1 MKQFHHQI
9 YNRHDHTDRRADT
22 SKDRRQTQTDLRI
35 GGHTEHRSI
44 VEPVKIVVC
53 LACAALRLDIWDL
66 LALITKLRH
75 DSAQK
80 RRRIVKLPQNLNK
93 IAVIQTRTGKML
105 NLLDIGEF
113 LYHLVIAAPQ
123 RIHDRVF
130 LASRLDADD
139 NLVAIFPLM
148 DIFRDHIDRILKIC
162 HHADHAVA
170 GTL

>member
-1 MKQFHHQI
+1 MEITDHI
-9 YNRHDHTDRRADT
+9 Y
-22 SKDRRQTQTDLRI
+22 
-35 GGHTEHRSI
+35 
-44 VEPVKIVVC
+44 
-53 LACAALRLDIWDL
+53 
-66 LALITKLRH
+66 
-75 DSAQK
+75 
-80 RRRIVKLPQNLNK
+80 KLPVIESESGELLNMVN
-93 IAVIQTRTGKML
+93 ICDLV
-105 NLLDIGEF
+105 D
-113 LYHLVIAAPQ
+113 HLVIAAPQ